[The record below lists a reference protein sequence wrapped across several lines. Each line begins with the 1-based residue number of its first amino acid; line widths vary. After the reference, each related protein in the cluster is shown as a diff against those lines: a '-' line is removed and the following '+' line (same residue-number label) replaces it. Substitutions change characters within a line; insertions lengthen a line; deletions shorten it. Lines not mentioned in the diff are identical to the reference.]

1 MKNQPKY
8 ALHKPSGNARVTVYG
23 KRIYLGKYNSP
34 ESIAKYN
41 SVIAEL
47 ESKQAGNSTITIGR
61 LAILFMAH
69 AEVYYRKPDGT
80 PTNEATN
87 FRHALK
93 TVCREFPNLPVRNFG
108 PMKLQQARD
117 AMVKDGL
124 ARRTVNS
131 WVRRLR
137 QVIKWAVSQE
147 LCTGAVLQGLKS
159 VEALKIGKT
168 QARETDH
175 VGPVSVDRVEAIRPF
190 VSRPVWAAIQFMLF
204 TGARPG
210 EAITAKWSE
219 INTKGKVWICTPSQ
233 HKTKHKGK
241 GRQIVIGP
249 QCQQVLNGI
258 RELTRSDFVFDPQVA
273 MDEFSRRAYGDH
285 AKARRVGSHYSTF
298 SLGTAIRTA
307 CEKAFGC
314 PEELTVKATLRPMS
328 NESAKAFVSRRK
340 RAAAWRK
347 EHCWHPNQLRHTKAT
362 QVREQADLETAQII
376 LGHSSKTT
384 TERYYA
390 ELDISRALQ
399 QAQQFG

>member
-8 ALHKPSGNARVTVYG
+8 ALHKPSGNARVTIHG

-34 ESIAKYN
+34 ESIVKYN

-47 ESKQAGNSTITIGR
+47 EAKQAGSSTITIGR
-61 LAILFMAH
+61 LAILFMEY
-69 AEVYYRKPDGT
+69 AEQYYRKPDGT

-87 FRHALK
+87 FRDALK
-93 TVCREFPNLPVRNFG
+93 TLCREFPNLPVRNFG
-108 PMKLQQARD
+108 PMKLQQARE

-124 ARRTVNS
+124 ARQTVNS
-131 WVRRLR
+131 RVRRLR

-147 LCTGAVLQGLKS
+147 LCTASVLQGLKS
-159 VEALKIGKT
+159 VEALKVGRT

-175 VGPVSVDRVEAIRPF
+175 VGPVPVDRVEAIRPF

-210 EAITAKWSE
+210 EAIMAKWSE
-219 INTKGKVWICTPSQ
+219 IDSKGEVWICRPGQ
-233 HKTKHKGK
+233 HKSKHKGK

-258 RELTRSDFVFDPQVA
+258 RELTRSDFVFDPQIA

-314 PEELTVKATLRPMS
+314 PEELTVKATLKPMP
-328 NESAKAFVSRRK
+328 NESAKGFAQRRK

-347 EHCWHPNQLRHTKAT
+347 LNCWHPNQLRHTKAT
-362 QVREQADLETAQII
+362 QVREQSDLETAQII

-390 ELDISRALQ
+390 ELDISRALE

>member
-93 TVCREFPNLPVRNFG
+93 TVCREFPNLPVRK
-108 PMKLQQARD
+108 PAARD
-117 AMVKDGL
+117 RYQVRGEGSTGNSKISA
-124 ARRTVNS
+124 VNS